1 MRLRK
6 QTARELAT
14 ESALLAA
21 GTIAIVLLHR
31 NPLLLSAVLLV
42 LAASVMA
49 LWREKNLPVY
59 IVGAIAGP
67 GAEVFG
73 VRAGAWK
80 YAAPAFLGI
89 PLWLPFAWGYAA
101 ILVIWIAETV
111 SCVGAE

>member
-1 MRLRK
+1 VEL
-6 QTARELAT
+6 TA
-14 ESALLAA
+14 ESALFVA
-21 GTIAIVLLHR
+21 GTVAIVLLHDHA
-31 NPLLLSAVLLV
+31 LLLSAVLLV
-42 LAASVMA
+42 LAVGIIA
-49 LWREKNLPVY
+49 LWREKSLPVY

-73 VRAGAWK
+73 VQAGAWK

-111 SCVGAE
+111 ASAGAE